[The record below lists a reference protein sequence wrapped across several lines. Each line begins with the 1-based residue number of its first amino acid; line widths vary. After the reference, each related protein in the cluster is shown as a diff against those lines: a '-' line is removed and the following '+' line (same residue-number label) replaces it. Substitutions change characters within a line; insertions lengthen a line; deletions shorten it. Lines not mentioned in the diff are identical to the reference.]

1 MSVLNAL
8 GAVIIDCAD
17 HTALAE
23 FYRKATGW
31 EVSYGDDDVVYLG
44 NGSAPQ
50 LALQRIVG
58 YRPPVW
64 PGPAKH
70 AHLDFAV
77 ADVEVAVKELLAL
90 GASRPDA
97 QPGEGEW
104 TVLID
109 PEGHPFCVAAG
120 D

>member
-31 EVSYGDDDVVYLG
+31 EVAYGDDDVVYLG

-50 LALQRIVG
+50 LALQRIEG
-58 YRPPVW
+58 YRPPAW

-77 ADVEVAVKELLAL
+77 TDVEVAVKELLAL
-90 GASRPDA
+90 GASRPDT

-104 TVLID
+104 AVLID
-109 PEGHPFCVAAG
+109 PAGHPFCIAAG